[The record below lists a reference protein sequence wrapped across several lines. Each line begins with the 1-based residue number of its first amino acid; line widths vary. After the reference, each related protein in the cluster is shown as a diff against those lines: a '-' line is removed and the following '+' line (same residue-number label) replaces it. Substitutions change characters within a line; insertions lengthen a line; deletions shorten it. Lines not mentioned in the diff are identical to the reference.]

1 MDLTGLIT
9 LSRYYGADPDYVAA
23 GGGNTS
29 LKDGSTL
36 FIKGSGTA
44 LADITA
50 NGFVRMDRDKLA
62 LIWEKKYPQDA
73 DAREAAVLADM
84 MAAKM
89 PGEEQKRPSVE
100 TLLHDMLPFTLVV
113 HTHPAL
119 VNGLTCSAGGAE
131 EGRNLFGE
139 KALWIPEVNPGY
151 TLSLAVKD
159 AMEAHARRSGGQ
171 AAIILLQNHGVFVGA
186 DTAEGIRDIYRY
198 IMDTLG
204 AKITRK
210 PDFSGK
216 TLQYGPSAEAAAV
229 LAELAGTAGADPG
242 PGKVVFERNREI
254 AALVEDAA
262 AFYPVSSAFTPDH
275 IVYSG
280 SSPLFIA
287 TGGNGD
293 MARSIRDA
301 WKNHLEKT
309 GRPPKIAALRGIGA
323 FGIGPS
329 EKLARLAL
337 ELFADTIKVA
347 VYTQA
352 FGGPRFMAADKI
364 DFINNWEVERYRSG
378 ISGMSLRRASP
389 AVS

>member
-1 MDLTGLIT
+1 MDIADLVT
-9 LSRYYGADPDYVAA
+9 LSRYYGANPDYVVA

-36 FIKGSGTA
+36 WIKGSGTA
-44 LADITA
+44 LADISPD
-50 NGFVRMDRDKLA
+50 GFVRMDRGKLA
-62 LIWEKKYPQDA
+62 LIWEKTYPENA
-73 DAREAAVLADM
+73 DDREAAVLADM

-100 TLLHDMLPFTLVV
+100 TLLHDIFPFALVV

-131 EGRNLFGE
+131 EARNLFGE
-139 KALWIPEVNPGY
+139 RALWIPEVNPGY
-151 TLSLAVKD
+151 TLSRMVK
-159 AMEAHARRSGGQ
+159 EALDTHTCRSGAP

-186 DTAEGIRDIYRY
+186 DTAGGIRDLYRY

-210 PDFSGK
+210 PDFSGE
-216 TLQYGPSAEAAAV
+216 TPQYGPSPEAAAV
-229 LAELAGTAGADPG
+229 LAEQAGSSAG
-242 PGKVVFERNREI
+242 PGKVIFRRNREI

-280 SSPLFIA
+280 GAPLFID
-287 TGGNGD
+287 TGEKGD
-293 MARSIRDA
+293 MAGPIGEA
-301 WKNHLEKT
+301 WKARLEKT
-309 GRPPKIAALRGIGA
+309 GVPPKIAALRGVGV
-323 FGIGPS
+323 FGLGPS
-329 EKLARLAL
+329 EKAARLAL
-337 ELFADTIKVA
+337 ELFADTVKVA
-347 VYTQA
+347 VYSQA

-364 DFINNWEVERYRSG
+364 DFITNWEVEHYRSKV
-378 ISGMSLRRASP
+378 SG
-389 AVS
+389 